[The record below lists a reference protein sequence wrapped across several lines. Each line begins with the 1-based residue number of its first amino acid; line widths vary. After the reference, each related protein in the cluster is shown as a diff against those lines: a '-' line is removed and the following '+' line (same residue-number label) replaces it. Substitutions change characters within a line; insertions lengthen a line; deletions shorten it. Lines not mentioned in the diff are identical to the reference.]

1 MRNAIL
7 RNVLHIMLAVFAAL
21 VLAGTVLAQQQNDRK
36 PASNLLVRVL
46 QAKGILTDD
55 EAAMVS
61 QASTADEA
69 EGRLARLL
77 LSKGIIT
84 QADYDQTVGSAI
96 VQASAGGATGARIVP
111 AVLRLPA
118 SSPGN
123 AAASPDAQGAAAQ
136 KPAGPAVIPAIPPIR
151 VFPLDPPKREGVV
164 PAFKL
169 GPIAVR
175 PYGFF
180 KASVVYDSSQPR
192 GDDFPLPGFNNDTGP
207 KPAPEFRVKARAF
220 RIGSNFEWLDPS
232 PHVTVTAR
240 VEGDFEGN
248 YERANNRNVSSIRSS
263 QFGLRQAWA
272 RVDYAATDT
281 TSIFALF
288 GQDWSPFGSST
299 LPNLLETTGLGV
311 AFGTLYERQP
321 QARLGFTHNFGG
333 SVNFKIQ
340 PEVAVV
346 LPAFGNLPSDVA
358 NQLGFGERQGADSAR
373 PEIQGR
379 LAFQWQLDP
388 ATGVAPAQ
396 IIFSGMQG
404 RRRAIVLKAAVPAAF
419 QAAFPNGV
427 DVESSRWGGAAE
439 IQLPTRYFT
448 LLAKYYN
455 GEDLRWFF
463 AGQLTSTFNDTIG
476 LTGTAN
482 ATSIDGS
489 STVVFGNDANGN
501 PMFAPQRPVRA
512 QGGFVNLG
520 IPLSRIAGADATGRN
535 AGWSMYFH
543 YGFDEAKARDLRHIS
558 TTASQRNKGDL
569 GAVSLW
575 YRLNN
580 WVSFAVEQSYYR
592 TRALPASATN
602 TFTLATPFRGNP
614 ARSWHDNRTEFGT
627 VFTF

>member
-1 MRNAIL
+1 MKNAIL
-7 RNVLHIMLAVFAAL
+7 RDVLHIMLAVFVVFAL
-21 VLAGTVLAQQQNDRK
+21 AVTALAQQNDRK
-36 PASNLLVRVL
+36 PASNPLVRVL
-46 QAKGILTDD
+46 QAKGILTDE

-61 QASTADEA
+61 QASTAGEA
-69 EGRLARLL
+69 EQRLAHLL

-84 QADYDQTVGSAI
+84 QADYDQTVGSSM
-96 VQASAGGATGARIVP
+96 VQASADGATGARVVP

-123 AAASPDAQGAAAQ
+123 PAASPDAQGAAAQ
-136 KPAGPAVIPAIPPIR
+136 KPTGPAVIPAIPPIR

-207 KPAPEFRVKARAF
+207 NPAPEFRVKARAF

-232 PHVTVTAR
+232 PHVTITAR

-263 QFGLRQAWA
+263 QFGLRQVWG

-288 GQDWSPFGSST
+288 GQDWTPFGSST

-311 AFGTLYERQP
+311 AFGTLYERNP
-321 QARLGFTHNFGG
+321 QFRFGVIHNFGG
-333 SVNFKIQ
+333 SRSFKMS

-346 LPAFGNLPSDVA
+346 LPAFGNLPTDVA
-358 NQLGFGERQGADSAR
+358 NQLGFGERQGTDSAR

-379 LAFQWQLDP
+379 VAFQFQLDN
-388 ATGVAPAQ
+388 AQGVAPAQ

-463 AGQLTSTFNDTIG
+463 AGQLTSTFNDTTG

-489 STVVFGNDANGN
+489 STVVFGNNGTT
-501 PMFAPQRPVRA
+501 PTFAPQRPVRA

-535 AGWSMYFH
+535 AGWTMYFH

-558 TTASQRNKGDL
+558 TTNSQRNKGDL

-575 YRLNN
+575 YRLNA

-602 TFTLATPFRGNP
+602 TFTLAGTPFRGNP

-627 VFTF
+627 IFTF